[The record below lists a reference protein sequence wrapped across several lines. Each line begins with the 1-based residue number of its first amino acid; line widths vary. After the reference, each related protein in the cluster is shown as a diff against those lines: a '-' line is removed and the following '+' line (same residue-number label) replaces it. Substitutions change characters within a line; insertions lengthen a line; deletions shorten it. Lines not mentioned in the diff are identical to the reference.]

1 MGEIRSRV
9 WKKFRFRNMTIS
21 QAFILLTVLTLLA
34 ATIALMFEL
43 AVFEHLQN
51 TVMAPY
57 LEDYE
62 IAPGYNTQVIKTE
75 PVGMD
80 ALLIDWMSDI
90 QMVVIVA
97 TIGGLIGI
105 EALIFYQL
113 KLRKPLHILDEASR
127 KIAQND
133 LDFQVLYNSEDE
145 MGKLC
150 QSFEIMRASLED
162 SNRQMWRTM
171 DERKR
176 LNAAFAHDLRTPL
189 TVLRGYTDFL
199 VKYLPQDK
207 ISRDKQILTVTTMS
221 DHIERLENYV
231 TSMNTLQ
238 KLEDIMVY
246 PQKVELD
253 AFIVQL
259 RESAEILGKEKDLQ
273 VSFLNN
279 VKEGY
284 HVIDP
289 GIVMQVYENLI
300 SNGVRF
306 AKNKLTIDVDINQNL
321 FVIRVM
327 DDGSGFGKHELKK
340 VSDPFYI
347 GKTGKLANAENHFG
361 LGLHICKILC
371 EKHGGS
377 LIIQNNV
384 SGGGSVTA
392 KFPENINYLVS
403 L

>member
-1 MGEIRSRV
+1 MGEIKSGIWR
-9 WKKFRFRNMTIS
+9 KLRFRNMSIS
-21 QAFILLTVLTLLA
+21 KAFILLTVLTLLA

-43 AVFEHLQN
+43 AVFEHIQN
-51 TVMAPY
+51 SIMAPY

-62 IAPGYNTQVIKTE
+62 IAPGYKTQIVKTE
-75 PVGMD
+75 LVGMD
-80 ALLIDWMSDI
+80 AVWIDWMSNI
-90 QMVVIVA
+90 QMIVVII

-105 EALIFYQL
+105 EALVFYQSKL
-113 KLRKPLHILDEASR
+113 KKPLNILDEASK

-133 LDFQVLYNSEDE
+133 LAFQVIYKSDDE

-150 QSFEIMRASLED
+150 QSFEIMRASLEE
-162 SNRQMWRTM
+162 SNRLMWRTM

-207 ISRDKQILTVTTMS
+207 ISRDKQMLTVQTMS
-221 DHIERLENYV
+221 EHIDRLENYV

-238 KLEDIMVY
+238 KLEDMMVY
-246 PQKVELD
+246 PQKVEMAD
-253 AFIVQL
+253 FIVRLQ
-259 RESAEILGKEKDLQ
+259 ESAQILGRAKGLQ

-279 VKEGY
+279 AKETY
-284 HVIDP
+284 PAIDAE
-289 GIVMQVYENLI
+289 IVMQVYENLV

-306 AKNKLTIDVDINQNL
+306 AQKKLTIGFEAKQDF
-321 FVIRVM
+321 FVISVM
-327 DDGSGFGKHELKK
+327 DDGRGFEKHEIKK
-340 VSDPFYI
+340 ASDPFYT
-347 GKTGKLANAENHFG
+347 GKTEKSEQGENHFG
-361 LGLHICKILC
+361 LGLHICRILC

-377 LIIQNNV
+377 LIINNDS
-384 SGGGSVTA
+384 SGGGLVTA
-392 KFPENINYLVS
+392 KFSENINHAVS

>member
-1 MGEIRSRV
+1 MGEIRFRF
-9 WKKFRFRNMTIS
+9 WRKFRIRNMTIS
-21 QAFILLTVLTLLA
+21 QTFILLTVLTLLA

-51 TVMAPY
+51 TIMAPY

-62 IAPGYNTQVIKTE
+62 IAPGYNTQVLKTE
-75 PVGMD
+75 PVGVD
-80 ALLIDWMSDI
+80 AVLIDWMSDI
-90 QMVVIVA
+90 QMVVVIT

-113 KLRKPLHILDEASR
+113 KLKKPLHILDEASR
-127 KIAQND
+127 KIAKND
-133 LDFQVLYNSEDE
+133 LDFQVIYNSEDE

-150 QSFEIMRASLED
+150 QSFEIMRASLEE

-199 VKYLPQDK
+199 AKYLPQDK
-207 ISRDKQILTVTTMS
+207 ISKDKQLLTVTTMS

-246 PQKVELD
+246 PQKVELE

-259 RESAEILGKEKDLQ
+259 QESAEILGKEKALRI
-273 VSFLNN
+273 SFLNN
-279 VKEGY
+279 GKEKF
-284 HVIDP
+284 HAIDP
-289 GIVMQVYENLI
+289 EIVMQVYENLV

-306 AKNKLTIDVDINQNL
+306 AKKKLTIGVDVKQGL
-321 FVIRVM
+321 FAIRVM
-327 DDGSGFGKHELKK
+327 HDGPGFGKHELNK

-347 GKTGKLANAENHFG
+347 GKTEKSAKAENHFG

-377 LIIQNNV
+377 LIIKNNI

-392 KFPENINYLVS
+392 KFPENINNSVS